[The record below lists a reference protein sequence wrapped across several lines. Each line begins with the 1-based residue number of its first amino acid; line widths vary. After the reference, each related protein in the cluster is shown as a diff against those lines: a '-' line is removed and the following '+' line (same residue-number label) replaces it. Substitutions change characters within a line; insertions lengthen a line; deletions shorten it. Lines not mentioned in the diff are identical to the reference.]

1 MTIGPIKTV
10 SVYVDDQE
18 RATAFYTEKLGF
30 EVRRRL
36 PMGPDAHWIEVAPPG
51 AQTSLVLYPKRMM
64 PSWKELRALVVFHC
78 PDVEAEVRRLEPL
91 DVVIT
96 MPPTPLPWGT
106 FAKFTDPDG
115 NEFGLTSQHIV
126 HEGGGPAGIEIKN
139 KFTGEVLRLVEAR
152 TLAGADLARAA
163 LDLADLA
170 RADLRGA
177 NLHGAELSAAD
188 PSGGNLKRADLTG
201 ANLAGANLEGAT
213 LIAAV
218 LTGANLAAA
227 NLAGCDLTG
236 SDLAGA
242 RLTGA
247 NLAGADLSRSDLRG
261 ADLSRGSLEDAT
273 VVGALFDEKTQF
285 PELFF
290 DPEAKGAILVKPSA
304 PADGPKK

>member
-18 RATAFYTEKLGF
+18 RAAAFYVEKLGF

-36 PMGPDAHWIEVAPPG
+36 PMGPNAHWIEVAPAG
-51 AQTSLVLYPKRMM
+51 AQTSLVLYPKGLM
-64 PSWKELRALVVFHC
+64 PNWQELRALVVFHC

-91 DVVIT
+91 GVKIT
-96 MPPTPLPWGT
+96 MPPTALPWGT
-106 FAKFTDPDG
+106 FAKFADPDG

-126 HEGGGPAGIEIKN
+126 HDGGKAVGVEIKH
-139 KFTGEVLRLVEAR
+139 KFTGEVLRLVEAK
-152 TLAGADLARAA
+152 TLVGANLAGAA
-163 LDLADLA
+163 LDMADLA

-177 NLHGAELSAAD
+177 NLQGAELSAAD
-188 PSGGNLKRADLTG
+188 LSGSILKRADLSS
-201 ANLAGANLEGAT
+201 ANLAGANLEGST

-236 SDLAGA
+236 CDLAGT

-247 NLAGADLSRSDLRG
+247 NMAGADLSRSDLRG
-261 ADLSRGSLEDAT
+261 ADMLHASLEDAT
-273 VVGALFDEKTQF
+273 VVGAIFDDKTRF

-290 DPEAKGAILVKPSA
+290 DPEGKGAVRIKGAES
-304 PADGPKK
+304 K